1 MTTKKNDLEVEAVEF
16 ELRKLRRSGYSRSQL
31 KELVD
36 KICNEE
42 KRGGK

>member
-1 MTTKKNDLEVEAVEF
+1 MTKKNDLEVEAAEF
-16 ELRKLRRSGYSRSQL
+16 WLRKLRRSGYTRTQL
-31 KELVD
+31 KEIVD